1 MPHFHIPLQ
10 SGSDEVLRLM
20 HRRYDT
26 QFFADKVA
34 RVHELIPDAFIGVD
48 VIVGTRGETDALFR
62 DAHRFMEQLDV
73 AQYHVFSYSE
83 RPGTKALQIPHAVR
97 PEEKH
102 ERSQQILALSEAKL
116 HIFYNRY
123 ARARRPVLLEHSH
136 TPGIMHGFT
145 DNYIR
150 TEVRVAPDQPD
161 NCIVQAELGPWN
173 AAGDALT
180 ATLL

>member
-1 MPHFHIPLQ
+1 
-10 SGSDEVLRLM
+10 M